1 MVPLAIAHHGK
12 YQKIFAP
19 LKAHTHLYSI
29 GGQEN
34 VDELQKGV
42 DARIMIWWA
51 IVLAQEL
58 VMTAFSP
65 CSPCSPPFFFFV
77 DRTISMAPVDVLNT
91 ATDSFFFLSFFF
103 CSACFL

>member
-1 MVPLAIAHHGK
+1 MPLAIANHGE

-19 LKAHTHLYSI
+19 LKAHAHLYSI

-34 VDELQKGV
+34 VDELQKGMDV
-42 DARIMIWWA
+42 RIMIWWA

-65 CSPCSPPFFFFV
+65 CSHPILCGQN
-77 DRTISMAPVDVLNT
+77 LNILT
-91 ATDSFFFLSFFF
+91 GNQFYRRIGQVKR
-103 CSACFL
+103 